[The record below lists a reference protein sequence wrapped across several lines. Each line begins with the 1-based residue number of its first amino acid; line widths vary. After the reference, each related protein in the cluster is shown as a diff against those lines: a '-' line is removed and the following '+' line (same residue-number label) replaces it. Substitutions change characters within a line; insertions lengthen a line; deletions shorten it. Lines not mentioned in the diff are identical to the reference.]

1 MKIGIITN
9 LYPPH
14 ARGGAENVI
23 VRTVG
28 QLIEMGHDVFVITG
42 QPKRGGRALMIDR
55 SSTERIYRFF
65 PPNVYFTLD
74 DYKQLWMVR
83 LLWHVID
90 AFSPAPGRIVGEIL
104 DEEKPDVVF
113 THNLKGLGLSIPR
126 ALQRRGIPHIHVLHD
141 LQLIIPSG
149 LLIAGREFQLTLF
162 KPMYAIYRAVC
173 RWRLGQPNMVI
184 SPSQFIIDQ
193 YSLYGFFRGI
203 PFLMQPNPTP
213 NFRTVERTDRSRG
226 PLKLLF
232 VGQLGEHKGIGF
244 LLDALKNVKTNI
256 ELMVVG
262 EGPMSGLVQKRAE
275 EDPRIL
281 HLGYMP
287 PGELMKCYGVADALV
302 VPSLCY
308 ENSPTVIYEALNAGI
323 PVLASRIGG
332 VGELIRE
339 GETGYLFSPGVQ
351 DDFIRVLEELDRRR
365 DEFAANRDAIKATV
379 APYSLDKYAQHLIAF
394 AERVMHKV
402 RGQGGE

>member
-9 LYPPH
+9 LYPPF

-28 QLIEMGHDVFVITG
+28 QLIAMGHDVFVITG
-42 QPKRGGRALMIDR
+42 QPKRGGRALTVDR

-65 PPNVYFTLD
+65 PPNLYFTLD
-74 DYKQLWMVR
+74 DYRQPWIAR
-83 LLWHVID
+83 LLWHAVD
-90 AFSPAPGRIVGEIL
+90 AFSPVPGRVVGEIL

-126 ALQRRGIPHIHVLHD
+126 ALQRRRIPHIHVLHD

-149 LLIAGREFQLTLF
+149 LLLAGKEYQLTLF
-162 KPMYAIYRAVC
+162 KPMYALYRSIC
-173 RWRLGQPNMVI
+173 RAMFGTPNMVI

-203 PFLMQPNPTP
+203 PFLLQPNPTP
-213 NFRTVERTDRSRG
+213 NFHAVERGSRAQG

-244 LLDALKNVKTNI
+244 LLDAFRDLQVPA

-262 EGPMSGLVQKRAE
+262 EGPLSGLVKERAE
-275 EDPRIL
+275 KDGRIT

-323 PVLASRIGG
+323 PILASRIGG

-339 GETGYLFSPGVQ
+339 GETGYLFSPGVK
-351 DDFIRVLEELDRRR
+351 DDFVRVVEEMDRRKH
-365 DEFAANRDAIKATV
+365 EFAQRHEAIRKTV
-379 APYSLDKYAQHLIAF
+379 APYSLDHYAAHLLALV
-394 AERVMHKV
+394 ARVIH
-402 RGQGGE
+402 RNDSQQTG